1 MLLLNHGARLGHH
14 AQRGEGWWLVGSLL
28 QLLLLGAIVVL
39 AVLVGQRLTGRSAGR
54 ADRTGAVPP
63 APAGIAP
70 VPDEALTE
78 LRLRYAR
85 GEVSR
90 EDYLRAAADLG
101 PPVTAA
107 GG

>member
-1 MLLLNHGARLGHH
+1 MLLLDHGARLGHH
-14 AQRGEGWWLVGSLL
+14 APRGEGWWLVGALL

-39 AVLVGQRLTGRSAGR
+39 AVLVGQRLMGRAAGR
-54 ADRTGAVPP
+54 ADRTDNVPA
-63 APAGIAP
+63 APAATAP
-70 VPDEALTE
+70 VPDEALTQ

-90 EDYLRAAADLG
+90 EEYLRTAADLG
-101 PPVTAA
+101 SPVTAA

>member
-1 MLLLNHGARLGHH
+1 MLLLNHGARPGHL

-39 AVLVGQRLTGRSAGR
+39 AVLVAQRLIGRSAGR
-54 ADRTGAVPP
+54 ADRTDAVAP
-63 APAGIAP
+63 APAATGP
-70 VPDEALTE
+70 VPDEALIQ

-90 EDYLRAAADLG
+90 EDYLRTAADLG
-101 PPVTAA
+101 SPVTAA